1 MSYVNLVVKRH
12 YHQALRCIIKKKL
25 SCLSVT
31 TTGPVVKSIVCLTAD
46 PEVASLIPT
55 QYHTF
60 MELDHKVISM
70 GILLLH
76 LIHEGYVVVSY
87 KCVQEVLVICFKSSL
102 PRKKL

>member
-1 MSYVNLVVKRH
+1 MNTSGLLQSSFTLQETRSIH
-12 YHQALRCIIKKKL
+12 D
-25 SCLSVT
+25 SVT
-31 TTGPVVKSIVCLTAD
+31 TTGPIVKSIVSLTAD